1 MTVNALNQGFPM
13 ARTVLGG
20 HASNT
25 DLTHSLE
32 YNDTTA
38 EHLFLEV
45 PLGARR
51 RESEA
56 SPDRESAARVIC
68 PNCYHN
74 QEKSERCVRCNR
86 KLLGDWRADSRT
98 LPMPDR
104 VKSRPPRRRALPQPE
119 VRRVVEPPAPC
130 RRPLSLFAS
139 LYMILGILAGCL
151 VSLSHALTFFVAES
165 TILLPVNLPANVL
178 SLIQLHTLM
187 CVLILT
193 RRGHK

>member
-13 ARTVLGG
+13 ARASLGG

-45 PLGARR
+45 PLGR
-51 RESEA
+51 RETEA

-74 QEKSERCVRCNR
+74 QEKNERCVRCNR

-98 LPMPDR
+98 LPMPER
-104 VKSRPPRRRALPQPE
+104 AKPQPPRRRALAQPE
-119 VRRVVEPPAPC
+119 VRRVAEPAAP
-130 RRPLSLFAS
+130 RKPLNLLAS
-139 LYMILGILAGCL
+139 LYVILGILAGCL